1 METANNISIAERFTP
16 ILQSG
21 DRKNMKE
28 FLDDQNISDVAEL
41 IEEFHEEEA
50 GK

>member
-1 METANNISIAERFTP
+1 MLEEEVQSNFRERFDT

-21 DRKNMKE
+21 DRDRLCE

-41 IEEFHEEEA
+41 IY
-50 GK
+50 